1 MGYKIYDKAKGT
13 IKGVLFD
20 MDGVVLDTEKLY
32 ARFWAEAAHALGYPM
47 TYEQALGMRSLNGD
61 AGQRKLESYFGPGV
75 SRKVMRDKRV
85 ELMDA
90 FVAEHGVEAKPGV
103 LQLVD
108 YLKAQGIRVAIAT
121 SSPLARAKK
130 YLDGLG
136 LTEKFDCICSG
147 HDVAHG
153 KPEPDIYLHAA
164 ACLGLKPE
172 NCLAIED
179 SPAGIESAYRAGC
192 MPVLVPDLD
201 GSDEEM
207 RKMLFA
213 EAEGLADIVD
223 LVRAHIAE
231 ADARFAKALLD
242 SLPDR
247 QYSPAVL
254 IGEVK
259 DTTALL
265 QVFLKRMEKESIRV
279 LSCSAAGEDTIRA
292 AQNCVL
298 LFENIQD
305 YAEAFSA
312 QETFIN
318 AFNESVKNYN
328 TIVVTSDRE
337 IHKLN
342 VEERMKARLLSGVV
356 AQIGDK

>member
-1 MGYKIYDKAKGT
+1 MGFTIYGEKKGPV
-13 IKGVLFD
+13 KGVLFD

-32 ARFWAEAAHALGYPM
+32 ARFWAEAARALGYPM
-47 TYEQALGMRSLNGD
+47 TYEQALGMRSLNNE
-61 AGQRKLESYFGPGV
+61 AGQAKLESYFGPGV

-90 FVAEHGVEAKPGV
+90 YVAEFGVEAKPGISE
-103 LQLVD
+103 LLD
-108 YLKAQGIRVAIAT
+108 ALKEKGIRAAIAT
-121 SSPLARAKK
+121 SSPLERARK

-172 NCLAIED
+172 NCLAVED

-213 EAEGLADIVD
+213 EA
-223 LVRAHIAE
+223 
-231 ADARFAKALLD
+231 D
-242 SLPDR
+242 SLLEILE
-247 QYSPAVL
+247 L
-254 IGEVK
+254 IG
-259 DTTALL
+259 
-265 QVFLKRMEKESIRV
+265 
-279 LSCSAAGEDTIRA
+279 
-292 AQNCVL
+292 
-298 LFENIQD
+298 
-305 YAEAFSA
+305 
-312 QETFIN
+312 
-318 AFNESVKNYN
+318 
-328 TIVVTSDRE
+328 
-337 IHKLN
+337 
-342 VEERMKARLLSGVV
+342 
-356 AQIGDK
+356 